1 MKSFKQLAHEIVTKV
16 EEDAPANAVGSGANV
31 ALPPTHEP
39 GVDKKKKKK
48 HNPILINNLKRKVQ
62 ENNDNNSVML
72 KGVLDKLE
80 ELDNIVDDASGVKK
94 NFINNVEPIKKEFV
108 SFRDRY
114 MGQLLTETA
123 TDAATKAEQAVCVAH
138 NMIRDNVSD
147 VDKKVLKPKRGDTQ
161 DESVTIALK
170 NAGVNQGDWDSVTD
184 TIRKIGLNVA
194 KNLKKEVN
202 NYLTHSGRDMGGV
215 NQFNAKFGYS
225 AGDTTPKT
233 DIMTTDGKRRF
244 SLKKSDGAQLLSP
257 RGGEATGVLR
267 VAVQNSGMDASDKNV
282 VSALNFLKNDLDNLA
297 EKGVYVTVDNS
308 KAGFI
313 DFYLNRSG
321 RKEELMKNYGVE
333 LGKKTEKARDKRK
346 KEEELLIKHMKTELA
361 PYKVTNYKAKNS
373 PGYIKG
379 LIGGPESG
387 LDDAG
392 YKDYL
397 DKFVTNETD
406 ANVQG
411 LAIPEF
417 GKPSAKHPKG
427 KHYLNTPEK
436 LANAQNVDL
445 LKANVVRFLD
455 ISTQQATF
463 RQQLLDAFQKTPDL
477 KKWIVYEGA
486 TGEFK
491 FTGKYYKDTRGK
503 STHSAVANEMM
514 TFSERGSVLIYKNML
529 SWSTANQD
537 LVIKKLQLDFKG
549 STQSL
554 QKYTKFGLG
563 IPKVL
568 LTKGLQLIDDYQW
581 ENIIDNQIPL
591 YLEEIKELEK
601 EYKMLDEGLLDLLK
615 RGYNSIADA
624 VAKIGQKIK
633 QVTIAL
639 YKRIIKVFIDKAIEL
654 AKKGLN
660 FLLDFL
666 GIELTG
672 EIEFR

>member
-1 MKSFKQLAHEIVTKV
+1 MKSFKDLAQEIVNKV
-16 EEDAPANAVGSGANV
+16 DEDAPANAVGTGANV

-108 SFRDRY
+108 SFRDKY
-114 MGQLLTETA
+114 MGKFLTEA
-123 TDAATKAEQAVCVAH
+123 STDAATKAEQAVCVAH

-147 VDKKVLKPKRGDTQ
+147 VDKKVLKQRGDTQ

-170 NAGVNQGDWDSVTD
+170 NAGINQGDWDSVNNK
-184 TIRKIGLNVA
+184 IRQIGLNVA
-194 KNLKKEVN
+194 KNLKEEVN

-233 DIMTTDGKRRF
+233 DIMTTDGRRRF

-267 VAVQNSGMDASDKNV
+267 VAVENSGMDANDKNV
-282 VSALNFLKNDLDNLA
+282 VSALKFLKEDLDDLA
-297 EKGVYVTVDNS
+297 QKGVYVTVDNS

-321 RKEELMKNYGVE
+321 RKEELIKNYGVE

-361 PYKVTNYKAKNS
+361 PYKVTNYQAKNS
-373 PGYIKG
+373 PSYIKG

-436 LANAQNVDL
+436 LADAQNVDI

-455 ISTQQATF
+455 ISTQQASF
-463 RQQLLDAFQKTPDL
+463 RQQLLDAFRKTPDL

-486 TGEFK
+486 TGQFK
-491 FTGKYYKDTRGK
+491 FNGQYGVVPRSGG
-503 STHSAVANEMM
+503 SNAVANEMM

-529 SWSTANQD
+529 TWATANQD

-568 LTKGLQLIDDYQW
+568 LTKGLQLIKDDYQW

-660 FLLDFL
+660 YLLDFL

>member
-1 MKSFKQLAHEIVTKV
+1 MKSFKELAHEIVTKV
-16 EEDAPANAVGSGANV
+16 DEDAPANAVGTGANV
-31 ALPPTHEP
+31 ALHPTHEP

-108 SFRDRY
+108 SFRDKY
-114 MGQLLTETA
+114 MGKFLTEA
-123 TDAATKAEQAVCVAH
+123 STDAATKAEQAVCVAH

-147 VDKKVLKPKRGDTQ
+147 VDKKVLKQRGDTQ

-170 NAGVNQGDWDSVTD
+170 NAGINQGDWDSVNNK
-184 TIRKIGLNVA
+184 IRQIGLNVA
-194 KNLKKEVN
+194 KNLKEEVN

-233 DIMTTDGKRRF
+233 DIMTTDGRRRF

-267 VAVQNSGMDASDKNV
+267 VAVENSGMDANDKNV
-282 VSALNFLKNDLDNLA
+282 VSALKFLKEDLDDLA
-297 EKGVYVTVDNS
+297 QKGVYVTVDNS

-313 DFYLNRSG
+313 DFYINRSG
-321 RKEELMKNYGVE
+321 RKEELIKNYGVE

-361 PYKVTNYKAKNS
+361 PYKVTNYQAKNS

-436 LANAQNVDL
+436 LADAQNVDI

-455 ISTQQATF
+455 ISTQQASF
-463 RQQLLDAFQKTPDL
+463 RQQLLDAFRKTPDL

-486 TGEFK
+486 TGQFK
-491 FTGKYYKDTRGK
+491 FNGQYGVVPRSGG
-503 STHSAVANEMM
+503 SNAVANEMM

-529 SWSTANQD
+529 TWATANQD

-568 LTKGLQLIDDYQW
+568 LTKGLQLIKDDYQW

-660 FLLDFL
+660 YLLDFL